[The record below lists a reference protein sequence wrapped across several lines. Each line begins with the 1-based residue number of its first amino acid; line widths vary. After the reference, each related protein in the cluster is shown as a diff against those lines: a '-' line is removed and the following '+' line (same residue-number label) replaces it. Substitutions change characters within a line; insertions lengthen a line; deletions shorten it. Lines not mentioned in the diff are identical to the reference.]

1 MKKLFLAIRHN
12 DLPIVKEII
21 KKKPELVNCIA
32 KQPPKKDDGQSPLQV
47 AFKTG
52 NFEIA
57 EYLMDC
63 GADVNFM
70 ESESCNEWRMPVVQ
84 DAIRATVFNA
94 RYLVSTHKN
103 GKVVYE
109 IYEYKTKERF
119 ETAFRLLR
127 KMFELGA
134 NIHSRDSYGTSCLAR
149 AILDARQILPT
160 IHYHDPTW
168 VDKRPLNQELKEDL
182 TLVFNLLLELG
193 AEVNE
198 IDERTG
204 ETLLDYY
211 KEECVAQFLQKQ
223 S

>member
-12 DLPIVKEII
+12 DLPLVKEIL
-21 KKKPELVNCIA
+21 KKKPELINCVA

-94 RYLVSTHKN
+94 RHLVSDYKN
-103 GKVVYE
+103 GEKVYVLYE
-109 IYEYKTKERF
+109 RNTKERF
-119 ETAFRLLR
+119 DTSFRLLE

-134 NIHSRDSYGTSCLAR
+134 DIHSRDSYGISCLLR
-149 AILDARQILPT
+149 TISDARQILPT
-160 IHYHDPTW
+160 IHYQDPSW
-168 VDKRPLNQELKEDL
+168 IDDRPLNQELKEDL

-193 AEVNE
+193 ADVNE